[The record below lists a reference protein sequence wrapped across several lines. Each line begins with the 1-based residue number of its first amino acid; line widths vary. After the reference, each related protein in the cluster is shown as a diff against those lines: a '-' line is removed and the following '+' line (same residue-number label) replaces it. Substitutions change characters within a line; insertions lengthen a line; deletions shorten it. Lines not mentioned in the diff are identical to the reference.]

1 MQLFAGIGY
10 FQTFD
15 RLPIKFTLLWQKKS
29 LYNGDYQYGSE
40 LTLFDV
46 INVRGGINYGYL
58 QGEIGLTFNNLQ
70 FPFGVDYSFSNHD
83 LGNAHRIGGWVS
95 F

>member
-1 MQLFAGIGY
+1 M
-10 FQTFD
+10 
-15 RLPIKFTLLWQKKS
+15 KKKS

-46 INVRGGINYGYL
+46 ISVRGGINYGYL

-83 LGNAHRIGGWVS
+83 LGNAHRIGGWIS